1 MWIDVDFKYGEPVI
15 ATIYAKDSSK
25 FMKSEVKVKISTRPY
40 YDVNSEYSCTEAKLD
55 KWKEKTIDKISK
67 AVLKSLPEELYGT
80 ININIKGL
88 EQLDKQKES

>member
-15 ATIYAKDSSK
+15 ATIYANDSSK
-25 FMKSEVKVKISTRPY
+25 FMKSEVKVKIPKRPY
-40 YDVNSEYSCTEAKLD
+40 YDVDSEHSCTEFQYN

-88 EQLDKQKES
+88 E